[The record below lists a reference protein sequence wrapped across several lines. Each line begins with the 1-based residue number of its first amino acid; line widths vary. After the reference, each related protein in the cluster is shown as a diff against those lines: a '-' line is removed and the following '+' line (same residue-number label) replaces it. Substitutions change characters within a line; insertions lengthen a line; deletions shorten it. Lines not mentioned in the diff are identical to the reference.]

1 MIAKQAREY
10 MFSDFFSSYADVLS
24 LELISRNVLQFCLKN
39 EQLILH
45 SQRAQQIKAT
55 VEIFL
60 KELKQVS
67 TRSLC
72 KS

>member
-1 MIAKQAREY
+1 MKAKQAREF
-10 MFSDFFSSYADVLS
+10 MFSYFFSSYADVLS
-24 LELISRNVLQFCLKN
+24 LELISRNVLQLLLKN

-45 SQRAQQIKAT
+45 SQKAQQIKAT

-60 KELKQVS
+60 KELKQVR